1 MTNCHPV
8 LAFWWS
14 MIFSENR
21 YPPSGQ
27 ARGQAF
33 SGSCSR
39 SCSDE
44 LDPSQASPAGLTR
57 GSIIFAKGWIAG
69 YKPVN
74 TANGAS
80 TSTEHVLFSHLII
93 LNRIEGYVTE

>member
-1 MTNCHPV
+1 
-8 LAFWWS
+8 
-14 MIFSENR
+14 MIASIR
-21 YPPSGQ
+21 SG
-27 ARGQAF
+27 AIRT
-33 SGSCSR
+33 R

-69 YKPVN
+69 SSPAM

-80 TSTEHVLFSHLII
+80 TSSEHALGAFVIDFRRGLCVERATMVLQHFVA
-93 LNRIEGYVTE
+93 RIDDVLYLLFDSL